1 MNRSKTM
8 SSITKTNKNITP
20 IPLVKKPSLTPT
32 PVPAVDPGGRPDAE
46 SSRTACIR
54 TFGCQM
60 NVHDS
65 DRMRR
70 MILDAGYTEVTRYED
85 ADLVVLNTC
94 YVRENAVDRV
104 RGHLGE
110 LSRLKREGRVKKVAL
125 TGCIG
130 AAEESRQ
137 LEKHYSIDLIL
148 GTHNTYELAEFIGL
162 PGMEET
168 HTPELPGTEGEH
180 TAFVTIMTGCNYK
193 CSYCVVPSVRGRMV
207 CRPMENVVHEVRRLV
222 GSGTRYVT
230 LLGQTVDAWRDPEGS
245 GNKFFDLLG
254 RVAEEAPRVWF
265 TTSHPSNM
273 EDRTLRLIGE
283 RETIVGKLHLP
294 VQSGSDRMLKAMHRG
309 YKSDRYRRKIEVF
322 REVVTDGT
330 LSTDIIVGHP
340 GETEEDH
347 EETLRLVEDCSFD
360 SAYIFKFSPR
370 SGTEAAELPGAVPED
385 VVQRRFLEVLR
396 AVEGNAFDRNRRK
409 IGSVEEIYI
418 RHGRTGGGGGKKAV
432 GETWGGHAVHVSTD
446 AKAGRYVDARIE
458 DAGPHVLYAGAPLGP
473 PR

>member
-1 MNRSKTM
+1 MTRK
-8 SSITKTNKNITP
+8 
-20 IPLVKKPSLTPT
+20 
-32 PVPAVDPGGRPDAE
+32 PAVAVSTSVLTDPPGTALTA
-46 SSRTACIR
+46 SKTACIR

-70 MILDAGYTEVTRYED
+70 MVRDAGYAEVERYED

-110 LSRLKREGRVKKVAL
+110 LNRLKKEGRVKRVAL

-130 AAEESRQ
+130 AASESRE
-137 LEKHYSIDLIL
+137 LEKQYGIDLVL
-148 GTHNTYELAEFIGL
+148 GTHNTYELAEFVGL

-168 HTPELPGTEGEH
+168 FTPELPGTEGEH
-180 TAFVTIMTGCNYK
+180 STFVTIMTGCNYQ

-207 CRPMENVVHEVRRLV
+207 CRPMENVVEEIRRLV

-245 GNKFFDLLG
+245 GGRFCDLLE
-254 RVAEEAPRVWF
+254 RVADEAPRVWF

-283 RETIVGKLHLP
+283 KETIVGRLHLP
-294 VQSGSDRMLKAMHRG
+294 VQSGSDRMLKVMHRG
-309 YKSDRYRRKIEVF
+309 YKSERYRRKIEVF
-322 REVVTDGT
+322 REAVPDGT

-340 GETEEDH
+340 GETETDH

-360 SAYIFKFSPR
+360 SAYVFKFSPR
-370 SGTEAAELPGAVPED
+370 RGTEAAALSADPSGTVPED
-385 VVQRRFLEVLR
+385 VAQRRFMEVLR
-396 AVEGNAFDRNRRK
+396 AVEQNAFRRNQSK
-409 IGSVEEIYI
+409 VGSVEEIYV
-418 RHGRTGGGGGKKAV
+418 RYGSTREGRAV
-432 GETWGGHAVHVSTD
+432 GETWSGHAVHVPTGASP
-446 AKAGRYVDARIE
+446 GRYVTAKIE
-458 DAGPHVLYAGAPLGP
+458 SAGPHVLYAGDPIGT